1 MPTGPTEFIRA
12 VRDGFPDGADGGP
25 QYRRLADLVRELIEN
40 GELARGSRLPSE
52 RELADAASV
61 SRTTVIAAYNCFAP
75 TRSSRARVV
84 SAPGSRP
91 PSP

>member
-61 SRTTVIAAYNCFAP
+61 SRTTVIAAYNLLRADSLV
-75 TRSSRARVV
+75 TSQGRSGTWVA
-84 SAPGSRP
+84 A